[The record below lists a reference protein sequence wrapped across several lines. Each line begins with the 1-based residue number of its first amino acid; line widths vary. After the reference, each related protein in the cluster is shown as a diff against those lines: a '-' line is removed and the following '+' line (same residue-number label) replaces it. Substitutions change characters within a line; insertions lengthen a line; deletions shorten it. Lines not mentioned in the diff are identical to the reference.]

1 MNVVLLKNNLKDG
14 ISIIS
19 GARKEI
25 SNLPILKNFL
35 LEAKDDK
42 LFISSTD
49 LEIGVTH
56 IINAKILKEGSITIP
71 FNVFSQIINNL
82 SFERITL
89 ESKNNSL
96 FVTTDNYKANITTS
110 NKSEFPIIPEI
121 KENGVNCFTF
131 NTEYLVQSLLSVVSS
146 CQISNIR
153 PELSGV
159 LFSYINNEFKVV
171 ATDSFRLA
179 EKTINNKKIN
189 TEYDGDISFIVP
201 LKTIQEVIRIFTINN
216 QKEEEIKIYFDKNQI
231 LFKTEKTSLISRL
244 IEGKFPDYEPLIPYS
259 FETEAVLEKEDLTS
273 ALKLTSSLSNRLN
286 EIKFIID
293 ESLKN
298 IKIHS
303 LSQEFGESEYIL
315 SSKIKG
321 NAQEIAFNWKYLL
334 DGLKNIKTTNVNFG
348 FNGENKPSLIKSPDD
363 TSLLYILMPIKS
375 S

>member
-1 MNVVLLKNNLKDG
+1 MNIVLLKNNLKDG

-19 GARKEI
+19 GARREV

-35 LEAKDDK
+35 LEVRDDK

-56 IINAKILKEGSITIP
+56 IINAKILKEGSVAIP

-96 FVTTDNYKANITTS
+96 FITTDNYKANVTTS
-110 NKSEFPIIPEI
+110 NKSEFPIIPKI
-121 KENGVNCFTF
+121 KEKGVNCFVF
-131 NTEYLVQSLLSVVSS
+131 DTEYLVQALLSVVSS

-159 LFSYINNEFKVV
+159 LFSYISNEFKIV

-179 EKTINNKKIN
+179 EKTINNKKIT

-201 LKTIQEVIRIFTINN
+201 LKTIQEVVRIFTLNN
-216 QKEEEIKIYFDKNQI
+216 QKEEKIKIYFDKNQI
-231 LFKTEKTSLISRL
+231 LFETEKVSLISRL

-259 FETEAVLEKEDLTS
+259 FETEAILEKDDLIS

-321 NAQEIAFNWKYLL
+321 NIQEIAFNWRYLL
-334 DGLKNIKTTNVNFG
+334 DGLKNIKTANVSFG
-348 FNGENKPSLIKSPDD
+348 FNGENKPSLIKSPEDA
-363 TSLLYILMPIKS
+363 SLLYILMPIKS
-375 S
+375 N